1 MRSNNSIDFLL
12 RFFFL
17 SILAT
22 VTAVFGNPVF
32 GTTDDNILA
41 GFVDGSYTGER
52 ESKLIF
58 IRPLIGFILYST
70 QGLILNLGVYSL
82 FLVLNLILSLA
93 NFGAIIRI
101 YSKNDVSR
109 KVLDTSWLALSILIT
124 TWFTLGP
131 TYTSAAMLITLIS
144 LLSLTV
150 LIFSEHRKNLYLN
163 TFFSTVLLSLGFLI
177 RPEGAIGVILVASPV
192 IVFIFLQNYYVNFPK
207 FLISFFGFFLIFGV
221 DALIQNQSNSSEWRE
236 YDKWNNL
243 RHQIQHRVSQDYLDD
258 FLKVNGWTVPEY
270 HLFVDIAFGDERTF
284 NAEWLSPAFES
295 TSFTRGLQGVFNA
308 SVKDVVNKLATIF
321 KSYQYLFIIQLLIFF
336 IMLSF
341 LRTNIFSKLKIF
353 LVIYSAIIASLYYM
367 SATLHT
373 PERGVVPI
381 FYMPTLMLLATTLFF
396 DQKENLR
403 FTKVRFLGIALVT
416 ISILAPN
423 GLLDVRSKN
432 VSNEDLAVLA
442 GSELNMFS
450 KKAIYIGPGNSE
462 FYEFRNPYTNLAY
475 WNSPTI
481 ITAGNWETFS
491 PHWYKRL
498 NTYGIDKKSIYEE
511 LFNENR
517 FWFGSQLPDTAY
529 IVELF
534 LREGGL
540 TELSRQGV
548 LNMKSGYVLYKF
560 EK

>member
-82 FLVLNLILSLA
+82 FLILSLA

-481 ITAGNWETFS
+481 ITTGNWETFS

-498 NTYGIDKKSIYEE
+498 NAYGVDKKSIYEE

-560 EK
+560 EQ

>member
-82 FLVLNLILSLA
+82 FLVLILILSLA

-381 FYMPTLMLLATTLFF
+381 FYMPTLMLLATILFF

-481 ITAGNWETFS
+481 ITTGNWETFS

-498 NTYGIDKKSIYEE
+498 NAYGVDKKSIYEE

-517 FWFGSQLPDTAY
+517 FWFGSPLPDTAY

-560 EK
+560 EQ

>member
-396 DQKENLR
+396 DQRENLR

-481 ITAGNWETFS
+481 ITTGNWETFS

-498 NTYGIDKKSIYEE
+498 NAYGVDKKSIYEE

-517 FWFGSQLPDTAY
+517 FWFGSPLPDTAY

-560 EK
+560 EQ

>member
-481 ITAGNWETFS
+481 ITTGNWETFS

-498 NTYGIDKKSIYEE
+498 NAYGVDKKSIYEE

-517 FWFGSQLPDTAY
+517 FWFGSPLPDTAY

>member
-270 HLFVDIAFGDERTF
+270 HLYVDIAFGDERTF

-396 DQKENLR
+396 DQRENLR

-481 ITAGNWETFS
+481 ITTGNWETFS

-498 NTYGIDKKSIYEE
+498 NAYGVDKKSIYEE

-517 FWFGSQLPDTAY
+517 FWFGSPLPDTAY

-560 EK
+560 EQ

>member
-58 IRPLIGFILYST
+58 IRPLLGFILYST

-481 ITAGNWETFS
+481 ITTGNWETFS

-498 NTYGIDKKSIYEE
+498 NAYGVDKKSIYEE

-517 FWFGSQLPDTAY
+517 FWFGSPLPDTAY

-560 EK
+560 EQ

>member
-341 LRTNIFSKLKIF
+341 LRTNIFSKLKIS

-481 ITAGNWETFS
+481 ITTGNWETFS

-498 NTYGIDKKSIYEE
+498 NAYGVDKKSIYEE

-517 FWFGSQLPDTAY
+517 FWFGSPLPDTAY

-560 EK
+560 EQ

>member
-481 ITAGNWETFS
+481 ITTGNWETFS

-498 NTYGIDKKSIYEE
+498 NAYGVDKKSIYEE

-517 FWFGSQLPDTAY
+517 FWFGSPLPDTAY

-560 EK
+560 EQ

>member
-403 FTKVRFLGIALVT
+403 FTKARFLGIALVT

-481 ITAGNWETFS
+481 ITTGNWETFS

-498 NTYGIDKKSIYEE
+498 NAYGVDKKSIYEE

-517 FWFGSQLPDTAY
+517 FWFGSPLPDTAY

-560 EK
+560 EQ

>member
-1 MRSNNSIDFLL
+1 
-12 RFFFL
+12 
-17 SILAT
+17 
-22 VTAVFGNPVF
+22 
-32 GTTDDNILA
+32 
-41 GFVDGSYTGER
+41 
-52 ESKLIF
+52 
-58 IRPLIGFILYST
+58 
-70 QGLILNLGVYSL
+70 
-82 FLVLNLILSLA
+82 
-93 NFGAIIRI
+93 
-101 YSKNDVSR
+101 
-109 KVLDTSWLALSILIT
+109 VLDTSWLALSILIT

-432 VSNEDLAVLA
+432 VSNEDLAVLT

-481 ITAGNWETFS
+481 ITTGNWETFS

-498 NTYGIDKKSIYEE
+498 NAYGVDKKSIYEE

-517 FWFGSQLPDTAY
+517 FWFGSPLPDTAY

-560 EK
+560 EQ

>member
-560 EK
+560 EQ